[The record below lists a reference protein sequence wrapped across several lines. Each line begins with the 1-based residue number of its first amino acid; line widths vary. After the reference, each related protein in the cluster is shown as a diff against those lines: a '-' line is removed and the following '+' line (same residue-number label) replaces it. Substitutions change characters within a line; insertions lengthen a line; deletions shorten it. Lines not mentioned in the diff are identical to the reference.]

1 MRLARLGDGPEI
13 FHTLQG
19 EGVSAG
25 IPAVFVR
32 TAMCNLHCVWCDT
45 SYTWNFE
52 GTPFVHG
59 LDGKAG
65 GGKHVRRDVVIR
77 MAPAEVAARVAAFGC
92 DRVVLTGGEPLLQQE
107 SCVEL
112 LDALRDLQP
121 SVFCEVETN
130 GTIMPGEKLDA
141 RVEQFNVS
149 PKLANSGV
157 GPGLR
162 LRPETLRWFAESP
175 KAWFKFV
182 VAKREDVTEVEALVA
197 RWGLPARRIALM
209 PLGRTAEQLD
219 RRADWLAGVCRD
231 HGWRFSDRLQ
241 VRLWGDRR
249 GV

>member
-13 FHTLQG
+13 FHSLQG

-32 TAMCNLHCVWCDT
+32 AALCNLHCVWCDT

-52 GTPFVHG
+52 GTPFVHE

-65 GGKHVRRDVVIR
+65 GGKHVRRDAVVSL
-77 MAPAEVAARVAAFGC
+77 APADVAGRVAEFDC
-92 DRVVLTGGEPLLQQE
+92 DRVVLTGGEPLLQQD
-107 SCVEL
+107 SWVEM
-112 LDALRDLQP
+112 LDALRALRP
-121 SVFCEVETN
+121 TVFCEVETN
-130 GTIMPGEKLDA
+130 GTIVPGIELDA
-141 RVEQFNVS
+141 RVNQYNVS

-162 LRPETLRWFAESP
+162 LRPEALRWFSESP

-182 VAKREDVTEVEALVA
+182 VARRRDLSEVEAMVG
-197 RWGLPARRIALM
+197 RWHIPARRIALM
-209 PLGRTAEQLD
+209 PEGRSAGQLD
-219 RRADWLAGVCRD
+219 QRARWVADACRER
-231 HGWRFSDRLQ
+231 GWRFSDRLH
-241 VRLWGDRR
+241 VRLWGERR